1 MKTFAVMFC
10 SMALIV
16 ATATPLKAEIQPTS
30 AAEVF
35 RLEPIDPFA
44 SENKNPVIV
53 KYPDSVW
60 VTSFV
65 PGLGQN
71 FIGRTPERLAIYWG
85 GWFWLS
91 PLAVGAGYLF
101 GSALPPPVPDPN
113 GGFLSGLNLQPL
125 GFAVWGGM
133 LLPLAVYVWNLIDAY
148 QLNIDKN
155 KALERAQS
163 LSLGPEGQLIW
174 KVSAF

>member
-65 PGLGQN
+65 PGLGQILLDEPLRGWL
-71 FIGRTPERLAIYWG
+71 FIGGVVLAFPVG
-85 GWFWLS
+85 G
-91 PLAVGAGYLF
+91 GAGYLF
-101 GSALPPPVPDPN
+101 GSALPPPPPDPN
-113 GGFLSGLNLQPL
+113 GGILSGLNLQPL